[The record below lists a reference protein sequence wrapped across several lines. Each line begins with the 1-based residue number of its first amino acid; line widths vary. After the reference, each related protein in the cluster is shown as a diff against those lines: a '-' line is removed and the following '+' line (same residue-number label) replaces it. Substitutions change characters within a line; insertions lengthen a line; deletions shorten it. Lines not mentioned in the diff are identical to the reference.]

1 MQYRFFF
8 SVEERYN
15 PLMKKEQ
22 IAMPN
27 LVHRVQGEKKVETR
41 THKEFSLNLSGALLF
56 GPFKVMDY

>member
-1 MQYRFFF
+1 
-8 SVEERYN
+8 
-15 PLMKKEQ
+15 
-22 IAMPN
+22 MPN